1 MFASISMGWDENKMV
16 KELVYMFHGF
26 YVLNTI
32 LVKAY
37 R

>member
-1 MFASISMGWDENKMV
+1 MGWDENIMV
-16 KELVYMFHGF
+16 KIVYCFHGF

-32 LVKAY
+32 LFKTY